1 MTNIYEIK
9 ERALKSGRVVF
20 SVAQLANLM
29 GKPRSIARVYMQRMV
44 KKGIAR
50 KLMRGKISFSDDDY
64 AIASQLVEPS
74 YISLDSALLSHGL
87 IMQVPALTECVT
99 TKNAICYKELG
110 ISYHRIS
117 PRLFYGYKK
126 QRRGETYVFMADAEK
141 ALIDAVYLNAIAKNH
156 ARELAG
162 KTDGKKLEEYI
173 ARFQG
178 RGKKKLTEWLL

>member
-9 ERALKSGRVVF
+9 ERAIKSGRVVF

-29 GKPRSIARVYMQRMV
+29 GKPKSTAKVYMHRMV
-44 KKGIAR
+44 KKGIAK
-50 KLMRGKISFSDDDY
+50 KLMRGKISFSEDDY

-74 YISLDSALLSHGL
+74 YISLDSALLFHEL
-87 IMQVPALTECVT
+87 IMQVPASTECVT
-99 TKNAICYKELG
+99 TKNAIRYRGLG

-126 QRRGETYVFMADAEK
+126 QRRGDTYAFMAEAEK
-141 ALIDAVYLNAIAKNH
+141 ALIDAVYLNAIAKKH

-162 KTDGKKLEEYI
+162 KMDGRKLKEYI

-178 RGKKKLTEWLL
+178 RGKKKLVEWLL